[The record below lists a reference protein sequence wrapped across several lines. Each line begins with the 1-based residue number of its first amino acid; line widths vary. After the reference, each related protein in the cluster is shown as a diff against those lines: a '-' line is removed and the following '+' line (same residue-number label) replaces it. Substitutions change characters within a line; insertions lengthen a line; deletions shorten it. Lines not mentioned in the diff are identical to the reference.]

1 MIEYGDPLNFQNSF
15 FLKQIFSTLFAF
27 GTIFILTLSTH
38 TGQLIRVLF
47 FFFIC
52 LLSFLVDLMGRWVG
66 FLRDVL

>member
-38 TGQLIRVLF
+38 TEQLIRVL
-47 FFFIC
+47 FFIC
-52 LLSFLVDLMGRWVG
+52 LLSFLVHLMSRWVG

>member
-38 TGQLIRVLF
+38 TEQLIRVL
-47 FFFIC
+47 FFIC
-52 LLSFLVDLMGRWVG
+52 LLSFLVHLMGRWVG